1 MRRQRPSQV
10 NMRKIKNPKFQ
21 TINGFVVANDNL
33 EDMGGRFDD
42 YTMGNFDIS
51 SLWSTTTSNL
61 TNVANS
67 FITSEAQKLQQKLLP
82 QSQTTNTTII
92 QEKQPDQTSIQNIQ
106 TPMPQWLK
114 YTLFG
119 LGGVASLLLLITL
132 TRMAMN
138 AGKKA

>member
-1 MRRQRPSQV
+1 MRRNKPTPVS
-10 NMRKIKNPKFQ
+10 MRKIKNPKFQ
-21 TINGFVVANDNL
+21 TINGFVVTNDNL

-42 YTMGNFDIS
+42 YTMGSFDIS

-67 FITSEAQKLQQKLLP
+67 FITSEAQKFQQKLLP